1 MHLLLFAILNAK
13 VLKTFGLKI
22 YYVLNF
28 LHISTKSYFL
38 WQPNRC
44 VKLMSQK

>member
-13 VLKTFGLKI
+13 VLKTFDFKV

-28 LHISTKSYFL
+28 IHKSTKTYL
-38 WQPNRC
+38 Q
-44 VKLMSQK
+44 

>member
-1 MHLLLFAILNAK
+1 MHLFIFANFNAK

-28 LHISTKSYFL
+28 IHKSTKSYL
-38 WQPNRC
+38 Q
-44 VKLMSQK
+44 

>member
-1 MHLLLFAILNAK
+1 MHLLLFAFLNAK

-28 LHISTKSYFL
+28 IHKSTKSYL
-38 WQPNRC
+38 Q
-44 VKLMSQK
+44 